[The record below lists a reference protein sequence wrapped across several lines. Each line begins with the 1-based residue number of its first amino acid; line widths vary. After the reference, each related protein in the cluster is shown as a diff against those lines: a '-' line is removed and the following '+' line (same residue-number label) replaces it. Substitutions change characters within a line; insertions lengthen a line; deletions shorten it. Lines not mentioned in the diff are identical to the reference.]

1 MAKVQ
6 APLLSLEAKGRIGKL
21 VVYYGK
27 GHARGWST
35 QNDPQT
41 APQMI
46 SRAVVG
52 AVMGMI
58 KLSDGF
64 DRAWLRE
71 NFSKSWHTKFTA
83 WLSRNGLAN
92 AEALHA
98 EWSTWLENDRDS
110 WEQIA
115 P

>member
-6 APLLSLEAKGRIGKL
+6 APLLSSTAKGRIGKL
-21 VVYYGK
+21 IVFYGDGK
-27 GHARGWST
+27 ARGWSE
-35 QNDPQT
+35 QVDPQT

-52 AVMGMI
+52 AVMAKV
-58 KLSDGF
+58 KLCDGL

-71 NFSKSWHTKFTA
+71 NYSKAWHTKFTA

-92 AEALHA
+92 AETLHS
-98 EWSTWLENDRDS
+98 EWSSWSQGDRDT